1 MHCSKQMF
9 VRVSLDI
16 YFCITFFST
25 DLTHKTSKRQSNT
38 LITKGKDISNPE
50 DIANAFIFFFINK
63 ALCLSNAILSSK
75 KISLKLFTK
84 LIST

>member
-1 MHCSKQMF
+1 MF

-50 DIANAFIFFFINK
+50 DIENAFFFF
-63 ALCLSNAILSSK
+63 SSIKLYVYLTPFSVLK
-75 KISLKLFTK
+75 KYP
-84 LIST
+84 

>member
-1 MHCSKQMF
+1 MF
-9 VRVSLDI
+9 VRVSLDN

-50 DIANAFIFFFINK
+50 DIANAFNFFFHQ
-63 ALCLSNAILSSK
+63 
-75 KISLKLFTK
+75 
-84 LIST
+84 

>member
-1 MHCSKQMF
+1 MF

-50 DIANAFIFFFINK
+50 DIANAFIFF
-63 ALCLSNAILSSK
+63 SSIKLYVYLTPFSVLK
-75 KISLKLFTK
+75 KYP
-84 LIST
+84 